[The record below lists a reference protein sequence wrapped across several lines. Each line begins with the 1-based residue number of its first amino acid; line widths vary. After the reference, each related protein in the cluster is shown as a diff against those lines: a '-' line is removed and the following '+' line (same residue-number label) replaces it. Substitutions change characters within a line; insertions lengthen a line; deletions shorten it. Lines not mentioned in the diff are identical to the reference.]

1 MDNFS
6 FYWLCT
12 GSFVMIALF
21 VIVCCLLLYWL
32 IAPKEVRSF
41 FTPPFDLSVK
51 GSGSGNPYA
60 ANGSLSASS
69 FSSGRKLSDAKY
81 QSKHKVRTGCRN
93 K

>member
-41 FTPPFDLSVK
+41 FK